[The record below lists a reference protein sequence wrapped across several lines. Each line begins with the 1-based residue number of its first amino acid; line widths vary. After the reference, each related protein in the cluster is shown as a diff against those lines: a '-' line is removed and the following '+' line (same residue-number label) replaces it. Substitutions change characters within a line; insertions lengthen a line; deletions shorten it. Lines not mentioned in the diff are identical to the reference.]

1 VGAVRATHGVIERAG
16 ITDELARIAT
26 PTLVLVGD
34 EDVATVPD
42 KARRIQSGIPGSQL
56 VIVPHAGH
64 TSTIEQP
71 TAVTS
76 ALEKH
81 LART

>member
-1 VGAVRATHGVIERAG
+1 M
-16 ITDELARIAT
+16 ELEQIAA

-42 KARRIQSGIPGSQL
+42 KARRIQAGIAGSQL
-56 VIVPHAGH
+56 VVVPQAGH

-71 TAVTS
+71 AAVT
-76 ALEKH
+76 AAIEEH